1 MLICFCQRPTL
12 TLLVTARSQTHQN
25 HDYHDLCWQ
34 ICKMWLKGPYTSLGG
49 LGAQPCDFKASPA
62 GFREMLGDKRGKMNV
77 GFTQRWFQVRSEYHY
92 KCLESHSQINIHP
105 PKTLVSFNAYDC
117 FHGLFGLVPPKWYLK
132 GTASQS
138 ARRGSQVRI
147 FLIFDAVFV
156 VIEILTYEESERET
170 LVTGHSDSVMV

>member
-1 MLICFCQRPTL
+1 
-12 TLLVTARSQTHQN
+12 
-25 HDYHDLCWQ
+25 
-34 ICKMWLKGPYTSLGG
+34 
-49 LGAQPCDFKASPA
+49 
-62 GFREMLGDKRGKMNV
+62 MLGDKRGKMNV

-147 FLIFDAVFV
+147 LFIFDAVFV
-156 VIEILTYEESERET
+156 VIEILTYEERERERDF
-170 LVTGHSDSVMV
+170 GYWS